1 MKCVTK
7 EDRAVTR
14 LQWDLFKETQ
24 CYAKPYWVIQGDK
37 GGHQRFMTTFESQ
50 QMQLM
55 GLPMNPPIPGTLP
68 YAPFDQRVKTKILKH
83 DKLRQIGERLA
94 LLKETQKARYK
105 SLQAD
110 LEKKFRQDI
119 VDFVSDQIT
128 IDEGRDVK
136 RAIRD
141 TAPIEETDYEK
152 LWEEG
157 TERFVESGTFAG

>member
-1 MKCVTK
+1 
-7 EDRAVTR
+7 
-14 LQWDLFKETQ
+14 
-24 CYAKPYWVIQGDK
+24 
-37 GGHQRFMTTFESQ
+37 
-50 QMQLM
+50 
-55 GLPMNPPIPGTLP
+55 
-68 YAPFDQRVKTKILKH
+68 
-83 DKLRQIGERLA
+83 
-94 LLKETQKARYK
+94 
-105 SLQAD
+105 LQAD